1 MTGLPVTQA
10 KSVPQEWL
18 RAGAIIRRPWP
29 IRTETSGSP
38 RNISDKAAPSPS
50 LRRTLHAEER
60 GVSWRTGERSLE
72 KYRLTEMRA
81 RVGQLLNEFGL
92 SKQLVVAILGQL
104 IPAAPF
110 KCPGQKIGNAHGS

>member
-1 MTGLPVTQA
+1 
-10 KSVPQEWL
+10 
-18 RAGAIIRRPWP
+18 
-29 IRTETSGSP
+29 
-38 RNISDKAAPSPS
+38 
-50 LRRTLHAEER
+50 
-60 GVSWRTGERSLE
+60 LE

-110 KCPGQKIGNAHGS
+110 KCPGQKIDNAHGSAHPYPSTRHPPRTWTLPRRDHIMPGRGAYVLKLPGD